1 MPRCHL
7 IVPVLLLL
15 PACGDATPASPDAA
29 PADASCD
36 ELVAQLERAVLGG
49 DLDDG
54 HPGVVA
60 VNRLGA
66 ECVRA
71 GDPWCT
77 GTLVAPDRVVTAA
90 HCVDPPAAIF
100 YGVLLGPTADAGY
113 GYLGVGLEGRFFR
126 VARVR
131 LHPGYD
137 AATQAN
143 DLAVVELD
151 QSADA
156 TPVPLLETSLDASD
170 VGEALVVV
178 GYGEA
183 GEEPR
188 FRKRVGTVVV
198 TAVDAS
204 ELRYEDAPAMTC
216 SGDSGGPVL
225 RAGADGERLAAVTS
239 RGDPACVDHGV
250 GARVDR
256 PDVRAWIL
264 AP

>member
-1 MPRCHL
+1 MPPRL
-7 IVPVLLLL
+7 LTASLLLL
-15 PACGDATPASPDAA
+15 TACGDASQATPDAA
-29 PADASCD
+29 SADASCD
-36 ELVAQLERAVLGG
+36 ELMEQRVQAVIGG
-49 DLDDG
+49 DLDDAHG
-54 HPGVVA
+54 SVVA

-77 GTLVAPDRVVTAA
+77 GTLVAPDRVLTAA
-90 HCVDPPAAIF
+90 HCVNPPAAIF
-100 YGVLLGPTADAGY
+100 YGVLLGPTADEGF

-126 VARVR
+126 VAHVR

-137 AATQAN
+137 ATTKAN
-143 DLAVVELD
+143 DLAVVMLD

-156 TPVPLLETSLDASD
+156 TPVPLLEASLDASD
-170 VGEALVVV
+170 VGESLVVV
-178 GYGEA
+178 GYGES

-188 FRKRVGTVVV
+188 FRKRVGDVVL
-198 TAVDAS
+198 TSVDAS

-225 RAGADGERLAAVTS
+225 VPGGDGERLAAVTS
-239 RGDPACVDHGV
+239 RGDTACVEYGIGV
-250 GARVDR
+250 RVDL
-256 PDVRAWIL
+256 PDVQAWIL